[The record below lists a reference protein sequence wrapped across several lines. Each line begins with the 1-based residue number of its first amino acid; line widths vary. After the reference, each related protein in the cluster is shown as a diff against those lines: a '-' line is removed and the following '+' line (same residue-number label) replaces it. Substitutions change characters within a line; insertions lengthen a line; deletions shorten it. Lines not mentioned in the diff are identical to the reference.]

1 MIQAWIIGSEE
12 VIARL
17 ERVPEQVRGALRR
30 AISIQAFDLM
40 AYVKASKLSGQVLRT
55 RSDHLRGGINV
66 KLSGDGLSARVGPNV
81 KYARVH
87 EYGGAFTIR
96 EHMRMMTQAFGRP
109 VKEPRKISVREHVAR
124 YPERSFLRSS
134 LRENEGRIRAAIEA
148 AVTEGVKG

>member
-1 MIQAWIIGSEE
+1 MIQAWIVGQEE

-17 ERVPEQVRGALRR
+17 ERVPPQVTGALRR

-40 AYVKASKLSGQVLRT
+40 GYVKANKLSGQVLRN
-55 RSDHLRGGINV
+55 RSDHLRGSINV
-66 KLSGDGLSARVGPNV
+66 ELGGDGLSARVGTGV
-81 KYARVH
+81 VYGRVH

-96 EHMRMMTQAFGRP
+96 EHMRMMTQAFGRA
-109 VKEPRKISVREHVAR
+109 VKEPRKISVREHIAR